1 MRDRRASIRATKP
14 RPKHQLKGAS
24 EMLINCPMWT
34 TYPQT
39 HILLKASL
47 SCTSLKMTKLSSRWW
62 SKDEVQQWDTCPEL
76 TELCLIVDRIHLEPK
91 IQIKCWHQKTTRWHA
106 DQRKFH
112 TWWVEPSSPFV
123 QHCEFLNVLLQ
134 PLQQFAFWSDQKAE
148 RRVKERQ
155 EVTSSEGSP
164 IPKPKPMIP
173 AMAKPMNLLLPNPV
187 SARKKPPQDVRDP
200 ANLVN
205 VDEVRGSHSS
215 WCGPSQAKIQSNIL
229 KWGDI
234 KTLNMQ
240 TPGNRETRMNL
251 RDRPAQETGAG
262 TGYSTLAMKALNK
275 DRCVDMEN
283 VHVFVNKAAIHLG

>member
-76 TELCLIVDRIHLEPK
+76 TELCLIVGRIHLEPK

-112 TWWVEPSSPFV
+112 TWWVESSSPFV

-134 PLQQFAFWSDQKAE
+134 PLQQFSFWSDQKAE

-164 IPKPKPMIP
+164 IPKPKPMVP
-173 AMAKPMNLLLPNPV
+173 AMAKPMNLLLHNPLN
-187 SARKKPPQDVRDP
+187 ARKKKPPQDVRDP

-205 VDEVRGSHSS
+205 VDEVRGGHSDH
-215 WCGPSQAKIQSNIL
+215 PKPRSNRIFSSEATWKHSTCRL
-229 KWGDI
+229 
-234 KTLNMQ
+234 L
-240 TPGNRETRMNL
+240 ETGRQ
-251 RDRPAQETGAG
+251 RWIFEIDQHQETGAG